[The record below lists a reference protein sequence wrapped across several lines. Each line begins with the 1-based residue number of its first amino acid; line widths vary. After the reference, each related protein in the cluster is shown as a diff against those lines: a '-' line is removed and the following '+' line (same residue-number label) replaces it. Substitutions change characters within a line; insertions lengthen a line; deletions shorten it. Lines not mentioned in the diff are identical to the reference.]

1 MSEEQAFEQS
11 GQSESN
17 TEIQQIEQSGG
28 GDANGT
34 TENEDD
40 RFLQR
45 IFLILCGSHF
55 DAAKLLNFDK
65 I

>member
-11 GQSESN
+11 GQSEAN
-17 TEIQQIEQSGG
+17 TEAQQIEQSGG

-40 RFLQR
+40 RFLKR
-45 IFLILCGSHF
+45 IFSFYLRKPFLTRQNC
-55 DAAKLLNFDK
+55 
-65 I
+65 